1 MYSHTVFFQ
10 GWVFYM
16 HCFATCYLTSKIYSG
31 KLSTCLCFQ
40 GSLARSGGLLLR
52 HSSPFELFQHPL
64 RSLWWCTV
72 TFSSHKKTRNVPPA
86 QSNPDWVHLQAPL
99 AGFRDFDILSFPP
112 LFFKFQV
119 EVWCWISNVARGCLQ
134 GLQAKTVAA
143 SARGDPQ
150 VLLRTMATYSWHL
163 SPAEKG
169 RNVPV

>member
-1 MYSHTVFFQ
+1 MYLHTIFFQ

-72 TFSSHKKTRNVPPA
+72 TFSSHKKQGTSPLLKA
-86 QSNPDWVHLQAPL
+86 IQIGYICKHHLL
-99 AGFRDFDILSFPP
+99 GSETLTSCHFPP
-112 LFFKFQV
+112 FFKFQV

-134 GLQAKTVAA
+134 GPQAKTVAA
-143 SARGDPQ
+143 SSRGDPQ

-163 SPAEKG
+163 SPAEKW
-169 RNVPV
+169 RIVPV